1 MATALKPHTPI
12 GRWAALF
19 GGLLF
24 IEVLAALAVGGATSP
39 TQGMVFFL
47 LSWGRAWAMPA
58 AVALI
63 LGLIGIVHYSE
74 RSVSNWIVTV
84 LGLLVTGAA
93 FVPPAWY
100 W

>member
-1 MATALKPHTPI
+1 MAASLKPHTPV

-19 GGLLF
+19 GGLLL
-24 IEVLAALAVGGATSP
+24 IEVLVALVVAGATAP
-39 TQGMVFFL
+39 TQGMAFFL
-47 LSWGRAWAMPA
+47 LSWSRAWAMSA

-63 LGLIGIVHYSE
+63 LGLIGLLHYAE
-74 RSVSNWIVTV
+74 RSVSNWSVTV